1 MKILNRY
8 LKVDQNDRGFYQIF
22 LWWES
27 RRLLKTPYL
36 LSISFKIIL
45 NNYNLKYLFV
55 SILFCKTIL
64 LFANQVEPINFVYL
78 NQAEIKKKAFFSCY
92 RNPFNRFGLSLSNVS
107 WELGIYNENRLLKD
121 FDIILE
127 NKKDSNFF
135 KFSFQ
140 NKLNNTTL
148 SYNFKITSTL
158 NDSIYE
164 LTINGIIK
172 ENEKQWNCSK
182 LQENYYL
189 IIEKEAV
196 FLFYNNY
203 QMKENL
209 ILQFKIKG

>member
-1 MKILNRY
+1 M
-8 LKVDQNDRGFYQIF
+8 F
-22 LWWES
+22 S
-27 RRLLKTPYL
+27 
-36 LSISFKIIL
+36 
-45 NNYNLKYLFV
+45 
-55 SILFCKTIL
+55 
-64 LFANQVEPINFVYL
+64 NQAEPINFVYL
-78 NQAEIKKKAFFSCY
+78 NQAEIKNKAFFSCY
-92 RNPFNRFGLSLSNVS
+92 RNPFHRFGLSLSNVS
-107 WELGIYNENRLLKD
+107 WELGIYNENLLLKD

-135 KFSFQ
+135 KLSFQ
-140 NKLNNTTL
+140 NKLNNITL

-172 ENEKQWNCSK
+172 ESEKQWNCSK

-196 FLFYNNY
+196 FLLYNNY
-203 QMKENL
+203 QIKENL